1 VNTAGATLAGHGIAR
16 RGLTLIEGVVSMLIM
31 SVLLVAALNTVGV
44 SQISLKKMGDRSRGV
59 LLAQQLMA
67 EILRQDYE
75 EPDDV
80 PGFGREAS
88 EDSAGGRA
96 RYDDV
101 DDYNGWTAMP
111 PEYKDGS
118 EIPNLPG
125 WRRKVAVTW
134 ANPTNLAQSYGAEGQ
149 TKRIAVAVTRND
161 VPVAELVAVKT
172 VGLPPPSDAL
182 ALLLVVTDESNPT
195 DQELARQVL
204 MASWGF
210 NVSLISASAPE
221 AKFDSAV
228 AEADAAYVSEQIN
241 PTDLGTKLTDAQ
253 IGVVNEEVDLHLNLG
268 FSEYRTLKTSQ
279 QVDVADNTHYITTGF
294 DLALLPLFSSDQ
306 PVHMIVPTL
315 APGLRVLARTERTPG
330 HFEPSLAILE
340 EGDDLYG
347 GGVAAGRRVQLP
359 WGADAFD
366 FSALNEDGKTIMK
379 RAIEWAANREE
390 SP

>member
-1 VNTAGATLAGHGIAR
+1 MNTAGATLAGRRSAC

-44 SQISLKKMGDRSRGV
+44 SQISMKKTGDRSRGV

-67 EILRQDYE
+67 EILRQSYE

-88 EDSAGGRA
+88 EDFAGGRA

-111 PEYKDGS
+111 PQYKDGS

-149 TKRIAVAVTRND
+149 TKRITVAVTHND
-161 VPVAELVAVKT
+161 VPAAELVAVKT

-182 ALLLVVTDESNPT
+182 ALLLVVTDESNFT

-210 NVSLISASAPE
+210 NVTLISASAPQ
-221 AKFDSAV
+221 AKFDSAA
-228 AEADAAYVSEQIN
+228 AEADVAYVPVQIN
-241 PTDLGTKLTDAQ
+241 APDLGAKLRETP
-253 IGVVNEEVDLHLNLG
+253 IGVVIEEMMNDFG
-268 FSEYRTLKTSQ
+268 IATDWQGMSRDEIRII
-279 QVDVADNTHYITTGF
+279 DNSHYITSPFSAG
-294 DLALLPLFSSDQ
+294 LLTYLSSLQ
-306 PVHMIVPTL
+306 PVTKINSGD
-315 APGLRVLARTERTPG
+315 APGLNTLAEMFNTGSIWKPA
-330 HFEPSLAILE
+330 LAVIEIGGELS
-340 EGDDLYG
+340 G
-347 GGVAAGRRVQLP
+347 GGTAAGRRVQLP
-359 WGADAFD
+359 WGDDAFD